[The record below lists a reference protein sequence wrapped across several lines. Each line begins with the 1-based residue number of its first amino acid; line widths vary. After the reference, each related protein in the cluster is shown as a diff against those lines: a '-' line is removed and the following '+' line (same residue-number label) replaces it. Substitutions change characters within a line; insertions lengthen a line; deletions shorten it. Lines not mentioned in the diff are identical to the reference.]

1 MSADSR
7 LCAILTDVLQLSWQR
22 ADLASQISDDMKAL
36 VDQLQAIPAAVSPQ
50 LPPIQL
56 HTKTEKWQYEGTESY
71 RKIVDKF
78 GDNMRHQDL
87 LAIAN
92 GIENRLPPGAKIG
105 RDQKRKKDLLLKWF
119 DEHWQHIQPLLEFV
133 VLIEKS

>member
-1 MSADSR
+1 
-7 LCAILTDVLQLSWQR
+7 
-22 ADLASQISDDMKAL
+22 
-36 VDQLQAIPAAVSPQ
+36 
-50 LPPIQL
+50 
-56 HTKTEKWQYEGTESY
+56 
-71 RKIVDKF
+71 
-78 GDNMRHQDL
+78 MRHQDL

-92 GIENRLPPGAKIG
+92 GIEKRLPPDAKIG